1 MEMNNNPKGATPGG
15 FNTSVITVLNSIQL
29 IFVSG
34 QQDKGQL
41 NGQLPTNAEPAS
53 APTLVTPL
61 EKLGKD
67 SAQID
72 CPYCDKTAAT
82 LLTPIKANP
91 ESCGYVHSCKLLR
104 LKQI

>member
-1 MEMNNNPKGATPGG
+1 MEMNNNPNSATPEG
-15 FNTSVITVLNSIQL
+15 FNTSVITILNSIKL

-34 QQDKGQL
+34 QQDKSQP
-41 NGQLPTNAEPAS
+41 NGQSPTNAAS

-72 CPYCDKTAAT
+72 CPYCHKTAAT
-82 LLTPIKANP
+82 LLAPIKADP
-91 ESCGYVHSCKLLR
+91 ENCGCVQTATPQANLT
-104 LKQI
+104 QV